1 MCNDGISDFRVAPS
15 KIVKMELY
23 QLRTFAAVA
32 QRGSLTQAAEQLH
45 LSQPAASAQIK
56 LLEDEFGVA
65 LFERRSSGL
74 TLTGAGVA
82 LLPEIQRLL
91 ADANHVVIHAKSL
104 SGQAKGPF
112 RIAVVPTVFDKSLLA
127 VGRLM
132 YLLMARHPELNIEMQ
147 HRSSRN
153 IVAGVTAGELDAGL
167 ALGGVDLPNIRR
179 IPLQVLRYR
188 IAAPPA
194 SVNWASGELSAA
206 KMRKASWKQLASAPW
221 ITSPAGGSHHQMI
234 SQLFNRLGCQPAR
247 VIEADSEPVITS
259 LIKAGIGLGLMI
271 EDQAVE
277 ADRTGEVVLVEKGR
291 PSTYLQL
298 LHRAGRERD
307 PAIRAILAALRE
319 LGEDAN
325 WPIRQAATTGSKR
338 VPRRRSRANRLRSL
352 ADGKPPLKASV

>member
-1 MCNDGISDFRVAPS
+1 
-15 KIVKMELY
+15 MELY
-23 QLRTFAAVA
+23 QLRTFATVA
-32 QRGSLTQAAEQLH
+32 ERGSLTQAAEQLH

-74 TLTGAGVA
+74 TLTCAGAA

-91 ADANHVVIHAKSL
+91 ADAHQVVTHAKSL
-104 SGQAKGPF
+104 SGQVKGPF
-112 RIAVVPTVFDKSLLA
+112 RFAVVQTVFERSLLA

-147 HRSSRN
+147 NRSTRN
-153 IVAGVTAGELDAGL
+153 IIAGVTAGELDAGL
-167 ALGGVDLPNIRR
+167 ALGRLDLPNIHR

-194 SVNWASGELSAA
+194 LNGESRDLSAA

-221 ITSPAGGSHHQMI
+221 IASPAGGSHDQMI
-234 SQLFNRLGCQPAR
+234 SQLFKRVGCQPVR

-259 LIKAGIGLGLMI
+259 LIKAGVGFGLML
-271 EDQAVE
+271 EDLAVE
-277 ADRTGEVVLVEKGR
+277 ADRAGEVVLVEKGR

-298 LHRAGRERD
+298 LHRTGRERD

-319 LGEDAN
+319 LESDAN
-325 WPIRQAATTGSKR
+325 WPIGQAAAAASKHI
-338 VPRRRSRANRLRSL
+338 PRLRSTRANRLRL
-352 ADGKPPLKASV
+352 LAADGKPL

>member
-1 MCNDGISDFRVAPS
+1 MLYGTVHIFRGGPS
-15 KIVKMELY
+15 KIAKMELY
-23 QLRTFAAVA
+23 QLRTFAAVGE
-32 QRGSLTQAAEQLH
+32 RGSLTQAAEQLH

-74 TLTGAGVA
+74 TLTCAGAA

-91 ADANHVVIHAKSL
+91 ADANRVMTHAKSL
-104 SGQAKGPF
+104 SGQVKGPF
-112 RIAVVPTVFDKSLLA
+112 RFAVAPTVFEKSVLA

-132 YLLMARHPELNIEMQ
+132 CLLMARHPELNIEMQ
-147 HRSSRN
+147 QRTSRN

-167 ALGGVDLPNIRR
+167 ALGRVDLPNIRR

-194 SVNWASGELSAA
+194 RPTGESGERSAA
-206 KMRKASWKQLASAPW
+206 RMRKASWKQLASAPW
-221 ITSPAGGSHHQMI
+221 ITSPAGGSHHQMTM
-234 SQLFNRLGCQPAR
+234 QLFGRLGCQPAR

-259 LIKAGIGLGLMI
+259 LIKAGVGLGLMH

-277 ADRTGEVVLVEKGR
+277 ADRVGEVVLVEKGR

-298 LHRAGRERD
+298 LHRTGRERD
-307 PAIRAILAALRE
+307 PAIRAILAALQE
-319 LGEDAN
+319 SVSDEN
-325 WPIRQAATTGSKR
+325 WLTRQATTAVSKR
-338 VPRRRSRANRLRSL
+338 VARGRPTRASHFKGPRTAW
-352 ADGKPPLKASV
+352 DC

>member
-1 MCNDGISDFRVAPS
+1 
-15 KIVKMELY
+15 MELY

-32 QRGSLTQAAEQLH
+32 ERGSLTQAAEQLH

-74 TLTGAGVA
+74 TLTCAGAA
-82 LLPEIQRLL
+82 LPPEIQRLL
-91 ADANHVVIHAKSL
+91 ADAHHVVTHAKSL

-112 RIAVVPTVFDKSLLA
+112 RFAVVQTVFERSLLA

-147 HRSSRN
+147 NRSTRN

-167 ALGGVDLPNIRR
+167 ALGRLDLPNIHR

-194 SVNWASGELSAA
+194 RMNGESHDLSAA
-206 KMRKASWKQLASAPW
+206 KMRNASWKQLASAPW

-234 SQLFNRLGCQPAR
+234 SQLFKRVGCQPVR

-259 LIKAGIGLGLMI
+259 LIKAGVGFGLML
-271 EDQAVE
+271 EDLAVE
-277 ADRTGEVVLVEKGR
+277 ADRAGEVVLVEKGR

-298 LHRAGRERD
+298 LHRTGRERD

-319 LGEDAN
+319 LESDAN
-325 WPIRQAATTGSKR
+325 WPIRQAAAAASKH
-338 VPRRRSRANRLRSL
+338 VPRLRSTRANRLRL
-352 ADGKPPLKASV
+352 LAADGKPL